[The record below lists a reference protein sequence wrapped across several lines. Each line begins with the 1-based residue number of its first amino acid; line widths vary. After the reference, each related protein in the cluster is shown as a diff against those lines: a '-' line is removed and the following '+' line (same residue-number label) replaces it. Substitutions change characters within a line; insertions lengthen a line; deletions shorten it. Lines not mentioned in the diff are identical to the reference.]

1 MFGRVKKWFGIE
13 GAKLRLHV
21 LESYP
26 KDVKTLNGEIEVTSM
41 RSQHILGLKMRLI
54 EVYTRGR
61 GDNKRID
68 EYHMGTWEMNEPFEV
83 DKDQGQKI
91 LFKMDF
97 DFVQSS
103 MDKRSAKSFL
113 HKGIVG
119 LAKSFKGVS
128 SEYILEAE
136 AQIDETKWT
145 AYTKTKIQFA

>member
-41 RSQHILGLKMRLI
+41 RPQQVIGLKMRLI

-61 GDNKRID
+61 GENKRID
-68 EYHMGTWEMNEPFEV
+68 EYHMGTWEYVEPFAV

-97 DFVQSS
+97 DFVKSAMDTRSS
-103 MDKRSAKSFL
+103 KSFL
-113 HKGIVG
+113 HRGVVG

-136 AQIDETKWT
+136 AQLDDTKWT
-145 AYTKTKIQFA
+145 AYTKTKIHFA